1 MNPMSQHVS
10 IATLTLFGLL
20 TIACGGND
28 GGDNGNGSQ
37 SPQLPPTTAQ
47 NPCPASSLASV
58 AESEPGPPQPSK
70 TSGVLNEGDPRGRLG
85 DVLWRHRAAE
95 GRLRPSATTS
105 PRATQDVGE
114 IAVIQDEGD
123 LIAPPNSFDLQGTGL
138 RYTPRGSS
146 YDVTRTDGSFRAV
159 IGSPLTLG
167 DDDSS
172 SSTVSFTFNFYGRAQ
187 SMAFVNSDG
196 NITFGVNDNASTDR
210 SISRV
215 LSGAPRVAPFF
226 ADLDPSAG
234 GTVFLRSAADAF
246 TVTWCGVRVWDSPRT
261 ATFQTSFFPDGSIEM
276 KYAAAS
282 SWTAVDGIAA
292 ISPGRTTAFMQ
303 VDLST
308 ISSGTISGG
317 AGAIGERFSLRP
329 DLDLVALAQKFYRT
343 HGDLYDQLI
352 IWTDAV
358 MTPEDAF
365 SFEVTVANSITG
377 IGVDTYNNAGE
388 FGSRGRLS
396 SLVQMDAISKFPDDP
411 MAKVLGENNTV
422 SVMGQEV
429 GHRWLAYM
437 RFSDHNRQRS
447 DALLGRDMAHWS
459 FFFNSDGSVM
469 EGNRIQ
475 DLGGGSFNTVGAV
488 DRYSL
493 LDQYAMGLVRDVDV
507 PPMFYVENPT
517 NVSGNQTPESSPRV
531 GVTFS
536 GTRRDVLIND
546 IIEIMGRRQPSSDA
560 SPRVHGQA
568 FLYVVG
574 NGRTA
579 APAAVAKIDR
589 IRLAWET
596 FFAQATDGRARVET
610 HLQPGT

>member
-1 MNPMSQHVS
+1 MPQHSS

-28 GGDNGNGSQ
+28 GGDNGNGGSQ
-37 SPQLPPTTAQ
+37 SPSLPPTTAQ
-47 NPCPASSLASV
+47 NPCPASSLAFV
-58 AESEPGPPQPSK
+58 TESEPGPSQPPK
-70 TSGVLNEGDPRGRLG
+70 TSGVPNEGDPRGTLG

-95 GRLRPSATTS
+95 GRLRPSATTA

-123 LIAPPNSFDLQGTGL
+123 LIAPANTFDLQGTGL

-146 YDVTRTDGSFRAV
+146 YDVTRTDGSFRAA
-159 IGSPLTLG
+159 IGSALTLG

-196 NITFGVNDNASTDR
+196 NITFGVNDTASTNR

-215 LSGAPRVAPFF
+215 LSGAARVAPFF

-246 TVTWCGVRVWDSPRT
+246 TVTWCGVRVWDSPRK

-292 ISPGRTTAFMQ
+292 ISPGHTTAFMP

-308 ISSGTISGG
+308 SSRTISGG

-343 HGDLYDQLI
+343 HRDLYDQLI
-352 IWTDAV
+352 VWTDDV

-365 SFEVTVANSITG
+365 SFEVTVANGVTG
-377 IGVDTYNNAGE
+377 IGVDTFDHAGA
-388 FGSRGRLS
+388 FGSSGRLS

-411 MAKVLGENNTV
+411 TARFLGENNTV

-429 GHRWLAYM
+429 GHRWLAFM
-437 RFSDHNRQRS
+437 QFSDHNRQPS
-447 DALLGRDMAHWS
+447 DALLGRDLAHWS

-475 DLGGGSFNTVGAV
+475 DLGGGSFRTVGAV

-507 PPMFYVENPT
+507 TPMFYVESPT
-517 NVSGNQTPESSPRV
+517 NVSGNQTPESAPRI

-546 IIEIMGRRQPSSDA
+546 IIDIMGRRQPSPDA

-589 IRLAWET
+589 IRLAWEA